1 MGLRSSGTRTG
12 WGREAGTGVPYGA
25 RPARL
30 SSHRAGPAR
39 RDRTAVE
46 LRGMRRQFG
55 RGASAA
61 HALRDSFTAETR
73 PSGGAGPSGSAGPA
87 GEPAGASAAPRSAPV
102 IVILGPTT
110 ATVPAR
116 AGIRGTLDA

>member
-1 MGLRSSGTRTG
+1 MREDGPGHGTAQQRYEDEDEDGGEDGDAVRSTTG
-12 WGREAGTGVPYGA
+12 PPG
-25 RPARL
+25 
-30 SSHRAGPAR
+30 
-39 RDRTAVE
+39 DCAVE
-46 LRGMRRQFG
+46 VRGVRRQFG

-61 HALRDSFTAETR
+61 HALRGSFTAET
-73 PSGGAGPSGSAGPA
+73 GPSGSAGPA
-87 GEPAGASAAPRSAPV
+87 GEPAGASAAPRSAPA